1 MQVREGCRVGVFCGG
16 EYVPVLQ
23 EILGDA
29 REEVLTCQYVWI
41 WYVHSP
47 RRWVH
52 RLSLA
57 AVATARRGVKMRVIL
72 NRESGRN
79 RLGRENE
86 RTAAVLREAG
96 AVVRMGR
103 PGVADHSK
111 FWVID
116 HQVLVVCSHNLSTRS
131 VTSNTELGVV
141 VWSELAARDAIAYF
155 EKLWSRG

>member
-1 MQVREGCRVGVFCGG
+1 MRRVAEVRVFTGG

-23 EILGDA
+23 EILGSA
-29 REEVLTCQYVWI
+29 CHEVLTCQYVWL

-47 RRWVH
+47 KRWVH

-57 AVATARRGVKMRVIL
+57 AVATAKRGLKVCVLL
-72 NRESGRN
+72 NRESAKN

-86 RTAAVLREAG
+86 KTAVILRAAG
-96 AVVRMGR
+96 ATVRMGR
-103 PGVADHSK
+103 PGIADHSK

-116 HQVLVVCSHNLSTRS
+116 RKVLVVCSHNLSTRS

-141 VWSELAARDAIAYF
+141 VWSELAARDAAEYF